1 MLPWVASVVTTLLQN
16 NLKSVAQ
23 AVVDKGLEK
32 VEEKLGIELKPNMTP
47 EEIQKVQEAAM
58 KHEEFLISQD
68 NANTASAREMNTKIQ
83 EAEKASFLA
92 KNTAFI
98 LDFCIVLSAIILT
111 VLAFFVGIPF
121 ENKEIIYTLLGSL
134 WTYAGVVINFH
145 RGTTAGSARK
155 TDILANIDK
164 MKGK

>member
-1 MLPWVASVVTTLLQN
+1 MLPVVAGVVASLLKN
-16 NLKSVAQ
+16 KLGAVAE
-23 AVVDKGLEK
+23 AVLDKGID
-32 VEEKLGIELKPNMTP
+32 VVSEKLGVELKPDMTP

-58 KHEEFLISQD
+58 KHEEFKIQQD
-68 NANTASAREMNTKIQ
+68 NANTNSAREMNTKVQ

-98 LDFCIVLSAIILT
+98 LDFCIVLSAIIIT
-111 VLAFFVGIPF
+111 FLAFFVGIPF

-134 WTYAGVVINFH
+134 WTYTGVVINFH

-155 TDILANIDK
+155 TDILASLDK